1 MTSAAQERDTSRPA
15 PDAVQP
21 PANRKILL
29 DLFLVGVVTLF
40 VELALIRWLA
50 TEIRVFAYFK
60 NLTLIGCFFGGAL
73 GCIVASHLR
82 WPRGRF
88 HVLLLALVVLVVG
101 PGLAAVDTVGAMN
114 RFLASLNDM
123 PLWNW
128 TLETTDALATVAAL
142 AFLVAVFLTMTAIF
156 VPPGQLLGI
165 RLAQAP
171 NRLHGYSANIAG
183 SLAGVVLFDLVSYAS
198 LPPVVW
204 FATGCLLAAG
214 LLENRREAALAAG
227 STAALIAILLAA
239 SQGTATTVW
248 SPYQKLTLLPVREPA
263 AGGEPLL
270 IGYTLQ
276 VNNTGFQRVA
286 NLGRE
291 FLAAHRDLF
300 PEADSVAWMG
310 YDLAYRF
317 KERPDSVLVVG
328 AGTGNDVAA
337 ALRNGARSVDAV
349 EIDPRIVALGRQ
361 YHPER
366 PYADPR
372 VTVVVDDARSY
383 LKRSRKSYDLIVF
396 GALDSHTL
404 NSALSNLRLD
414 NYVYTLEA
422 FAEARER
429 LKSDGLVWLLF
440 AIERPHIAER
450 LQGML
455 ERSFGRRPLVINNPD
470 VARFSPAGG
479 GTTFVIDREPGA
491 IARSLAASPRLAR
504 LVRERVVVGPSA
516 SLLPSDDWP
525 YLYVPAR
532 AVPRLYT
539 IVMGLIVLVALLLVR
554 PIVGHLRELDPHF
567 FALGAG
573 FLLLEVQGISRL
585 ALLWGNT
592 WIVNGVVVSA
602 ILLMILVANLV
613 AIGASRRW
621 LAPAYLG
628 LGIGLLAN
636 FAIPTSA
643 FLSLTGLLRV
653 LLVGTAVGLPL
664 FFAGL
669 IFAITFRPV
678 SKPNMALGS
687 NLLGAIVGGACES
700 LSFVVGLKAL
710 ALVALVF
717 YAASAV
723 TLLASGRR
731 AGS

>member
-1 MTSAAQERDTSRPA
+1 MTSAAQQRDTSRPA

-21 PANRKILL
+21 PPNRRILL

-73 GCIVASHLR
+73 GCIVAAQLR
-82 WPRGRF
+82 WRRVRF
-88 HVLLLALVVLVVG
+88 HLLLLALVSLVVA
-101 PGLAAVDTVGAMN
+101 PGLAGLDTIGAMN

-128 TLETTDALATVAAL
+128 TLETTGTLATVAAL
-142 AFLVAVFLTMTAIF
+142 AFLVGVFLTMTAIF

-171 NRLHGYSANIAG
+171 NRLHAYSANIAG
-183 SLAGVVLFDLVSYAS
+183 SLVGVVLFDLVSYVS
-198 LPPVVW
+198 WPPAAW
-204 FATGCLLAAG
+204 FAIGCVLGLG
-214 LLENRREAALAAG
+214 LLEGRREVALATA
-227 STAALIAILLAA
+227 STAALVVLLIV
-239 SQGTATTVW
+239 SGTADRTTVW
-248 SPYQKLTLLPVREPA
+248 SPYQKLALSPLRATTDD
-263 AGGEPLL
+263 GESLL
-270 IGYTLQ
+270 IGYTLK
-276 VNNTGFQRVA
+276 VNDTGYQQVA

-300 PEADSVAWMG
+300 PEAGDVEWMG

-317 KERPDSVLVVG
+317 KERPGRVLIVG

-349 EIDPRIVALGRQ
+349 EIDPRIVELGRR

-366 PYADPR
+366 PYDDPR
-372 VTVVVDDARSY
+372 VTVYVDDARSF
-383 LKRSRKSYDLIVF
+383 LKRSRDSYDLIVF

-404 NSALSNLRLD
+404 GSALSNLRLD

-422 FAEARER
+422 FAEARRR
-429 LKSDGLVWLLF
+429 LEPDGLVWLLF

-450 LQGML
+450 LQGMM
-455 ERSFGRRPLVINNPD
+455 ERTFGRRPLVINNPD
-470 VARFSPAGG
+470 VARLSPAGG

-491 IARSLAASPRLAR
+491 IAAALATSPRLASI
-504 LVRERVVVGPSA
+504 VREREVIGPSA
-516 SLLPSDDWP
+516 TALPSDDWP
-525 YLYVPAR
+525 YLYVPGR
-532 AVPRLYT
+532 AVPRLYV

-573 FLLLEVQGISRL
+573 FLLLEVQSISRM

-592 WIVNGVVVSA
+592 WTVNAVVVSA
-602 ILLMILVANLV
+602 VLLMILLANLV
-613 AIGASRRW
+613 AMRATRAW
-621 LAPAYLG
+621 LPPAYLG
-628 LGIGLLAN
+628 LGVGLLLNYAL
-636 FAIPTSA
+636 PTG
-643 FLSLTGLLRV
+643 TLLALGGTPRL
-653 LLVGTAVGLPL
+653 LLVGAAVGMPI

-669 IFAITFRPV
+669 VFAITFRAATR
-678 SKPNMALGS
+678 PNMALGS

-700 LSFVVGLKAL
+700 LSFVIGLKAL
-710 ALVALVF
+710 AFVALAF
-717 YAASAV
+717 YAASAF
-723 TLLASGRR
+723 TLLATGRR
-731 AGS
+731 GGR